1 MRLSFVSLA
10 LATCASLAAPRE
22 ARATEKEWH
31 LGASVGYS
39 SLGFS
44 RGRDES
50 GAGGFLHARY
60 GFTDAFDFTM
70 NASFFG
76 YLDARQTRFAPAT
89 SAGINYVIDI
99 SRWLPSV
106 GFTTGVVD
114 VITARCDDGLT
125 PCGHSVQPYVGIP
138 GSLEYRI
145 EDRYPVGLR
154 FEYQFFLLGQISNPG
169 LPSSALF
176 ATAYTA
182 FIP

>member
-1 MRLSFVSLA
+1 MRWFLVSLA
-10 LATCASLAAPRE
+10 LSTFASVAVPRE

-31 LGASVGYS
+31 LGASLGYS

-44 RGRDES
+44 RGRDEN

-76 YLDARQTRFAPAT
+76 YNDVKQTRFAPAT
-89 SAGINYVIDI
+89 SAGISYVLDI
-99 SRWLPSV
+99 SRWLPSL

-114 VITARCDDGLT
+114 VITTRCEDGLT
-125 PCGHSVQPYVGIP
+125 LCGHSLQPYVGIP

-145 EDRYPVGLR
+145 ADRYPLGVR
-154 FEYQFFLLGQISNPG
+154 FEYQFLLLGQIVHPAE
-169 LPSSALF
+169 PSSALF
-176 ATAYTA
+176 VTAYAA

>member
-1 MRLSFVSLA
+1 MRSFFVSLA
-10 LATCASLAAPRE
+10 LATFASLAMPRE

-31 LGASVGYS
+31 LGASFGYS

-44 RGRDES
+44 RGRDEN
-50 GAGGFLHARY
+50 GAGAFLHARY

-76 YLDARQTRFAPAT
+76 YVDLNQTRFAPAT

-114 VITARCDDGLT
+114 VITTRCEDGLT
-125 PCGHSVQPYVGIP
+125 LCGHSVQPYVGIP

-145 EDRYPVGLR
+145 DDRYPVGVR
-154 FEYQFFLLGQISNPG
+154 FEYQFLLLGQILSPAD
-169 LPSSALF
+169 PSSALF
-176 ATAYTA
+176 FTAYAA